1 MKTPTLTV
9 PKQYINNTIQSK
21 SLSLSTIRYICA
33 FQIIINIFHTK
44 QFSRHVQT
52 KWCYLNCYFEHV
64 KSSGYSWGL
73 FSMVFSGVKMK
84 QARGKMK
91 KSKTRYIFLK
101 FSFERYFQFLT
112 ENKIHWIYG
121 LHQWSIF
128 PINLYILF
136 SMIHYKEHMSLIRK
150 AYMCWVCVSS

>member
-1 MKTPTLTV
+1 MHFLRNFLCLILQKL
-9 PKQYINNTIQSK
+9 YFFY
-21 SLSLSTIRYICA
+21 LSWHFLLSYDWYICA
-33 FQIIINIFHTK
+33 IQIAVNIFHTK

-52 KWCYLNCYFEHV
+52 EWCYLNCYFEHV

-73 FSMVFSGVKMK
+73 FSMVFSGVKI
-84 QARGKMK
+84 K
-91 KSKTRYIFLK
+91 KSKTRYIFFK

-136 SMIHYKEHMSLIRK
+136 QMIHYKEHMSLTGK
-150 AYMCWVCVSS
+150 PYMCWVCVSS